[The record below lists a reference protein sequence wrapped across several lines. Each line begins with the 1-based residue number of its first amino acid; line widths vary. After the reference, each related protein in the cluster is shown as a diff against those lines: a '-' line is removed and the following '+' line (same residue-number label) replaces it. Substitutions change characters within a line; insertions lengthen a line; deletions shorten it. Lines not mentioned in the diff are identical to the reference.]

1 MIRTNPNYPA
11 GRPVIGRLLLLALVL
26 FSALALAGGAG
37 AVAVRALGEENEGI
51 CNYSAPMRNAL
62 LAHTEKEFFLCD
74 SSPFT
79 DDDQEIIWEGDLDL
93 ASHVGSFFTPGQG
106 ELDGYAPG
114 SRVDLIR
121 RGFAVDDINA
131 SAALESY
138 RTNEDYREFGIDSQ
152 GSEADRQNSDG
163 VLGLTFLLDGSP
175 PARSGLTTDRFFG
188 NEGQLVWITFQMR
201 DRPAG
206 FTNWQ
211 DSDPDGDGFYLTLE
225 LEIETSGDSRSVF
238 FLVNSDDPADTLYAI
253 PFLIPEDDEIEST
266 QRVDVNLTPVGVY
279 DTRAAAA
286 DLAPP
291 EYIDDE
297 EDQFE
302 EIERALA
309 RGDRAT
315 LEVSDDDL
323 PANRVC
329 DRSRVVTEALEAA
342 TGDDC
347 DEISVADLAGINN
360 LDLSELE
367 IETLA
372 ANDFAGLV
380 RLRLLDLAGNDIS
393 SLAAGVFSGV
403 GSELTA
409 PTVAVIDISDNAGPA
424 DRGFSLANVSR
435 QFRASIEAR
444 QAVRLNSFANVNEPS
459 YGFDDRSYSV
469 PEGQNLVV
477 GLSAFR
483 DSTVTFRAFAR
494 DSGRYSDADCQA
506 PCEAPGS
513 TVIDEDGEYLLGFA
527 VPSDEDEDDDTFTML
542 YGAGIDPDS
551 LDSIASLAK
560 LTVTETAVVRP
571 AEFDSIVVLAG
582 TELISAP
589 NNPDLDHNLSDLSV
603 TRGRLRLTANF
614 RQFYYDTGGLTRWGY
629 PTSEVLILEA
639 GALSQFFQRGVVDFH
654 DVGFGWVVE
663 RRLAWDYVGGGAGG
677 SIDQGVEPP
686 PVQPG
691 GGPVV
696 AGFGHAVT
704 NQTASGVRTGF
715 LDTYTELGGVD
726 SFGYAKT
733 AAREDTNLPRTLFE
747 PGTTPGFIRQYFQA
761 AIFQL
766 SAAGTVEIT
775 LLGDTLRNQLVP
787 QHSSI
792 PAFRR
797 ANRLLGGQVLNLQL
811 IN

>member
-1 MIRTNPNYPA
+1 MIRTSPIYHA
-11 GRPVIGRLLLLALVL
+11 GRPAAGRLLLFALAL

-62 LAHTEKEFFLCD
+62 LAHEEKEFFLCD

-79 DDDQEIIWEGDLDL
+79 DDDQDFIWAGDLDL
-93 ASHVGSFFTPGQG
+93 ASHVGSYFTPGQG
-106 ELDGYAPG
+106 ELDGYAAG

-121 RGFAVDDINA
+121 PGFAVDDINA
-131 SAALESY
+131 DAALESY
-138 RTNEDYREFGIDSQ
+138 RNNEDYREFGIDSQ

-175 PARSGLTTDRFFG
+175 PARSGLTSDRFFG
-188 NEGQLVWITFQMR
+188 TEGELVWITFQMG
-201 DRPAG
+201 DPPDG
-206 FTNWQ
+206 FSNWQ
-211 DSDPDGDGFYLTLE
+211 DSDLDGDGFYLTLE

-238 FLVNSDDPADTLYAI
+238 FLVNSDDPPDTLYAI
-253 PFLIPEDDEIEST
+253 PFLIPENDEIEST

-279 DTRAAAA
+279 DTRVDAA
-286 DLAPP
+286 DLAPTD
-291 EYIDDE
+291 YIDDA
-297 EDQFE
+297 EDRFE

-347 DEISVADLAGINN
+347 DEISVADLAGIAD
-360 LDLSELE
+360 LDLSELG

-372 ANDFAGLV
+372 ADDFAGLAK
-380 RLRLLDLAGNDIS
+380 LRRLDLAGNDIS
-393 SLAAGVFSGV
+393 SLPAGVFSGV

-424 DRGFSLANVSR
+424 DRGFSLANVSSR
-435 QFRASIEAR
+435 FRASMEAR
-444 QAVRLNSFANVNEPS
+444 QAVRLNSFVNVSDPS
-459 YGFDDRSYSV
+459 YGFEDSSYSV
-469 PEGQNLVV
+469 REGQNLVV

-483 DSTVTFRAFAR
+483 DSTITFRAFAR
-494 DSGRYSDADCQA
+494 DSGRYSDTDCQA
-506 PCEAPGS
+506 PCEAPGAA
-513 TVIDEDGEYLLGFA
+513 VIDEDGEYLLGFS
-527 VPSDEDEDDDTFTML
+527 VPIDEDENDDTFTML

-551 LDSIASLAK
+551 LDSIAGLAK
-560 LTVTETAVVRP
+560 LTVTEAAVVLP
-571 AEFDSIVVLAG
+571 SEFDSIVVLAG
-582 TELISAP
+582 TELITAP

-603 TRGRLRLTANF
+603 TRGRLRLNAPF

-629 PTSEVLILEA
+629 PTSEVLMLES
-639 GALSQFFQRGVVDFH
+639 GTLSQFFQRGVVDFH
-654 DVGFGWVVE
+654 DVGFGWILE
-663 RRLAWDYVGGGAGG
+663 RRLTWDYVGGGAGG
-677 SIDQGVEPP
+677 SFDQGVEPA

-696 AGFGHAVT
+696 GFGHAVT
-704 NQTASGVRTGF
+704 NQTASGGRTGF
-715 LDTYTELGGVD
+715 LDTYNELGGVD

-733 AAREDTNLPRTLFE
+733 AARVDTNLPGTLFE

-761 AIFQL
+761 AIFQR

-797 ANRLLGGQVLNLQL
+797 ANRLLEGQVLNLQL